1 MQNKDSIELF
11 IFDFDGTLV
20 NLPINWKKLKEDLR
34 RLLRSKSSLA
44 PLFPSIEAI
53 TKNNRELREKAW
65 KLIEE
70 YELEAISEIKPDFEM
85 VELFNNL
92 KAKGYRIVLLTLQ
105 GKIPIEKALRKL
117 KLQRFFGHIITRE
130 ETISREKQIEELLK
144 LSNVKPSQAVVVADR
159 LHDISTAS
167 RLGCKTIA
175 ITGKSYIKSD
185 YKFANVKQIVEIFAK

>member
-20 NLPINWKKLKEDLR
+20 NLPVNWKKLKEDLR
-34 RLLRSKSSLA
+34 RLLRSKSSLV
-44 PLFPSIEAI
+44 PLFPSLEAI

-70 YELEAISEIKPDFEM
+70 YELDAVREIKPDFEM
-85 VELFNNL
+85 VELFNKL
-92 KAKGYRIVLLTLQ
+92 QTKGYQIVLLTLQ
-105 GKIPIEKALRKL
+105 GKIPVEKALRKL
-117 KLQRFFGHIITRE
+117 KLQRFFDHIITRE
-130 ETISREKQIEELLK
+130 ETASRGKQIEEMLK
-144 LSNVKPSQAVVVADR
+144 LSNVKPSKAIVVADR

-185 YKFANVKQIVEIFAK
+185 YKFADVKQIVEIFAK

>member
-1 MQNKDSIELF
+1 MQNKNSMKLLM
-11 IFDFDGTLV
+11 FDFDGTLV
-20 NLPINWKKLKEDLR
+20 NLPVNWKKLREDLR
-34 RLLRSKSSLA
+34 RLLRSKSFLV

-53 TKNNRELREKAW
+53 TENHRELREKAW

-70 YELEAISEIKPDFEM
+70 YELRAVRGIKLDFEM
-85 VELFNNL
+85 VELFNKL

-105 GKIPIEKALRKL
+105 GRIPIEKALKKL
-117 KLQRFFGHIITRE
+117 KLQRFFDHIITRE
-130 ETISREKQIEELLK
+130 EIIDREKQIEKMLE

-175 ITGKSYIKSD
+175 ITSKSYIKSD
-185 YKFANVKQIVEIFAK
+185 YKFANVKQIVEILVE

>member
-20 NLPINWKKLKEDLR
+20 NLPVNWKKLKEDLR
-34 RLLRSKSSLA
+34 RLLRSKSSLV
-44 PLFPSIEAI
+44 PLFPSLEAI

-70 YELEAISEIKPDFEM
+70 YELDAVREIKPDFEM
-85 VELFNNL
+85 VELFNKL
-92 KAKGYRIVLLTLQ
+92 QAKGYRIVLLTLQ
-105 GKIPIEKALRKL
+105 GKIPVEKALRKL
-117 KLQRFFGHIITRE
+117 KLQRFFDHIITRE
-130 ETISREKQIEELLK
+130 ETASREKQIEEMLK
-144 LSNVKPSQAVVVADR
+144 LSNVKPSKAIVVADR

-185 YKFANVKQIVEIFAK
+185 YKFADVKQIVEIFAK

>member
-20 NLPINWKKLKEDLR
+20 NLPVNWKKLKEDLR
-34 RLLRSKSSLA
+34 RLLRSKSSLV
-44 PLFPSIEAI
+44 PLFPSLEAI

-65 KLIEE
+65 KLVEE
-70 YELEAISEIKPDFEM
+70 YELDAVREIKPDFEM
-85 VELFNNL
+85 VELFNKL
-92 KAKGYRIVLLTLQ
+92 QAKGYRIVLLTLQ
-105 GKIPIEKALRKL
+105 GKIPVEKALRKL
-117 KLQRFFGHIITRE
+117 KLQRFFDHIITRE
-130 ETISREKQIEELLK
+130 ETASREKQIEEMLK
-144 LSNVKPSQAVVVADR
+144 LSNVKPSKAIVVADR

-185 YKFANVKQIVEIFAK
+185 YKFADVKQIVEIFAK